1 MTVHSDDTADAT
13 DVFVNHRELL
23 FSVVY
28 NMLGTVADTEDIL
41 QEVWL
46 AWAARA
52 RGDRIDNPR
61 AYLTRIAVNQ
71 ALARRAAVSR
81 RREDYVGQWLPEPLV
96 EDAPEDDGAAAVVRT
111 ESFSMAM
118 LVVLESLTP
127 LERAV
132 FVLNEVF
139 AYPHT
144 EIADMVDRSPVAVRQ
159 LAHRARAHV
168 QARRPRTQVD
178 PRVCRA
184 VTERFV
190 AAAMGGDLEE
200 LLAVLSPDVTLWTDG
215 GGTGPATSLRPVH
228 GRMPVAQ
235 VFLAVAAAGLDG
247 YRVGWRTVS
256 GDPCAV
262 VFDGDAPL
270 AVVVLDVAADDSVI
284 GIYSVTNPAKLTHVT
299 PAGPGML
306 GTTQAVN

>member
-1 MTVHSDDTADAT
+1 MTDDIDNAT
-13 DVFVNHRELL
+13 ETFVSYRELL

-28 NMLGTVADTEDIL
+28 NMLGSVADTEDVL

-46 AWAARA
+46 AWQARA
-52 RGDRIDNPR
+52 RGAEPIDNVR

-71 ALARRAAVSR
+71 ALARRSVLAR
-81 RREDYVGQWLPEPLV
+81 RREDYVGQWLPEPLLDSV
-96 EDAPEDDGAAAVVRT
+96 ADDGAASVVRT
-111 ESFSMAM
+111 ESSSMAM

-144 EIADMVDRSPVAVRQ
+144 EIADMVDRSPAAVRQ
-159 LAHRARAHV
+159 IAHRARAHV
-168 QARRPRTQVD
+168 RARRPHTQVD
-178 PRVCRA
+178 PRIRRE

-190 AAAMGGDLEE
+190 DAAMGGDLEK
-200 LLAVLSPDVTLWTDG
+200 LLAVLAPEVTLWTDG
-215 GGTGPATSLRPVH
+215 GGAGAATSLHPVH
-228 GRMPVAQ
+228 GRTAVAE
-235 VFLAVAAAGLDG
+235 VFMSVAAAGLDG

-270 AVVVLDVAADDSVI
+270 AVVVLDVAADDTVI
-284 GIYSVTNPAKLTHVT
+284 GVYSVTNPAKLTR
-299 PAGPGML
+299 
-306 GTTQAVN
+306 VNARQDRRGAR

>member
-1 MTVHSDDTADAT
+1 MTDDIDHAT
-13 DVFVNHRELL
+13 ETFLGYRELL

-28 NMLGTVADTEDIL
+28 NMLGSVADTEDVL

-46 AWAARA
+46 AWQARA
-52 RGDRIDNPR
+52 RGAAIDNIR
-61 AYLTRIAVNQ
+61 AYLTRMAVNQ
-71 ALARRAAVSR
+71 ALARRSALAR
-81 RREDYVGQWLPEPLV
+81 RREDYVGQWLPEPLLDS
-96 EDAPEDDGAAAVVRT
+96 EPFADGEASVVRT
-111 ESFSMAM
+111 ESSSMAM

-139 AYPHT
+139 AYPHA

-159 LAHRARAHV
+159 IAHRARAHV

-178 PRVCRA
+178 PRIRRE

-190 AAAMGGDLEE
+190 EAAMGGDLEK
-200 LLAVLSPDVTLWTDG
+200 LLAVLAPEVTLWTDSG
-215 GGTGPATSLRPVH
+215 GVGVATSLQPVH
-228 GRMPVAQ
+228 GRTAVAA
-235 VFLAVAAAGLDG
+235 VFMSVAAAGLDG

-262 VFDGDAPL
+262 IFDGDAPL
-270 AVVVLDVAADDSVI
+270 AVVVLDIAPDDTVI
-284 GIYSVTNPAKLTHVT
+284 GVYSVTNPAKLTR
-299 PAGPGML
+299 
-306 GTTQAVN
+306 VNSAAP